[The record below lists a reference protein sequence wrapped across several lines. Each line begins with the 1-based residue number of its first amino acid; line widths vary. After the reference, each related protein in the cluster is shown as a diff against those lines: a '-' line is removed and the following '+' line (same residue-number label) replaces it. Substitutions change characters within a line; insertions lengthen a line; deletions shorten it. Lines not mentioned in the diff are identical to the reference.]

1 MHNQKWIVF
10 SVCLTSLLNLIGNR
24 NQLSGYKIVVIK
36 LGRLEFGLRRFSRSV
51 PGLRRIWFILISWS
65 VLGFKSILRTSSR
78 RQSFEGISNAGQ
90 IRNSYLNLTVS
101 RPQWYWAGR
110 PPVHSYFHRSIA
122 ITIRDEQM
130 RKRDFVKFRTWIRTR
145 KNFEFRNRMF
155 VSRWFLEMKIWI
167 FTKQPNLSKIF
178 LFFNIQWCPFKLCNG
193 MSNDSRLPRRNHEK
207 KDITD
212 YLWSADGPTPFVLRF
227 IDPILTRSLSR
238 FSLIIFEHVTIN
250 LKHRKA
256 FLGKS
261 TIFLF

>member
-1 MHNQKWIVF
+1 M
-10 SVCLTSLLNLIGNR
+10 
-24 NQLSGYKIVVIK
+24 IK

-207 KDITD
+207 KRHNRLFMISWWTNTFC
-212 YLWSADGPTPFVLRF
+212 TPVYRSDFDSVTQFF
-227 IDPILTRSLSR
+227 IDYFRTRNNQFGTSESLSGKGT
-238 FSLIIFEHVTIN
+238 IFYFKYSTKADFFYDKTSCLNIN
-250 LKHRKA
+250 LRRCKKR
-256 FLGKS
+256 LS
-261 TIFLF
+261 RQI